1 MVEVQIFPYACFFFS
16 KTKYVLPTQLKIER
30 GIPSG
35 PWLRLYAPN
44 AGGINYLPLI
54 SGPSLVAQT
63 VKSLVA
69 EWETQVR
76 SLGPEDPLEKDM
88 ANPLQYSCLE
98 NPMDGGAQSRD
109 PTQVSYIAGRLF
121 TV

>member
-1 MVEVQIFPYACFFFS
+1 M
-16 KTKYVLPTQLKIER
+16 
-30 GIPSG
+30 
-35 PWLRLYAPN
+35 
-44 AGGINYLPLI
+44 
-54 SGPSLVAQT
+54 AQT

-98 NPMDGGAQSRD
+98 NPMDGGAWQATVHGVSKSR
-109 PTQVSYIAGRLF
+109 TQLSDCKKEKFGHRDTLEREDGVKI
-121 TV
+121 